1 MKGIRFGGLHTY
13 DDLNLILSK
22 KEIGSPAVKTKKI
35 DVEGADGELDLTE
48 FFGEPKYENV
58 RHKFEFS
65 TIIPQAMFITHFST
79 IKNALHGKKL
89 KIILD
94 DEPGAYY
101 VGRLFVSSFT
111 DEKGIGKV
119 TIEADCEPW
128 KYNAAPTVVRQ
139 TITEVATI
147 TLTNARK
154 RAVPEVRIETADKL
168 RLTFGFNVWDLGAG
182 SYTLPELELVEG
194 ENVVKVT
201 GTGTIT
207 FTYQEGDL

>member
-13 DDLNLILSK
+13 DDLHLILSK

-65 TIIPQAMFITHFST
+65 TIIPQAMFITQFSD

-101 VGRLFVSSFT
+101 VGRLFVSNFT

-128 KYNAAPTVVRQ
+128 KYKAAPTVISQ
-139 TITEVATI
+139 TFTETATI
-147 TLTNARK
+147 TLANARK
-154 RAVPEVRIETADKL
+154 RAVPEVRIETEDKL
-168 RLTFGFNVWDLGAG
+168 RLVFGFNVWDLGAG

-194 ENVVKVT
+194 ENVVEVT

>member
-13 DDLNLILSK
+13 DDLHLILSK

-65 TIIPQAMFITHFST
+65 TIIPQAMFITQFSD

-101 VGRLFVSSFT
+101 VGRLFVSNFT

-128 KYNAAPTVVRQ
+128 KYKAAPTVISQ
-139 TITEVATI
+139 IFTETATI
-147 TLTNARK
+147 TLANARK
-154 RAVPEVRIETADKL
+154 RAVPEVQIETADKL
-168 RLTFGFNVWDLGAG
+168 RLAFGFNVWDLGAG

-194 ENVVKVT
+194 ENVVEVT

>member
-13 DDLNLILSK
+13 DDLHLILSK

-128 KYNAAPTVVRQ
+128 KYKAAPTVISQ
-139 TITEVATI
+139 TVTEAATI
-147 TLTNARK
+147 TLANARK

-168 RLTFGFNVWDLGAG
+168 RLAFGFNVWDLGAG